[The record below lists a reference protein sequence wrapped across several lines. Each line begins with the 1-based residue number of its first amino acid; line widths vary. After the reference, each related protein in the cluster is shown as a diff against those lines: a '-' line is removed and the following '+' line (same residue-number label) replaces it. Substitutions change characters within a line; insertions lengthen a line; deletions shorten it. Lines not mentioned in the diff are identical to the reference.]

1 MLRDTIA
8 ACRSYRRFDES
19 ARIGRELLES
29 WVDGARLAA
38 SSGNAQ
44 PLRFRIVSD
53 ERECAEVFACCAWA
67 RALPD
72 WDGPKPGERP
82 GGYIVVCCDRD
93 RSLADAFTFWDEGIA
108 AQTIMLQAA
117 EAGFGG
123 CIVGSFKKRGVAEAL
138 GIDAERF
145 RPDLVLA
152 LGRPA
157 EKVRLE
163 AAAPDG
169 PTAYWRDD
177 EGVHHVP
184 KRPLA
189 DVVL

>member
-1 MLRDTIA
+1 
-8 ACRSYRRFDES
+8 
-19 ARIGRELLES
+19 
-29 WVDGARLAA
+29 
-38 SSGNAQ
+38 
-44 PLRFRIVSD
+44 
-53 ERECAEVFACCAWA
+53 
-67 RALPD
+67 
-72 WDGPKPGERP
+72 
-82 GGYIVVCCDRD
+82 
-93 RSLADAFTFWDEGIA
+93 
-108 AQTIMLQAA
+108 MLQAA

-163 AAAPDG
+163 TAAPDG

-184 KRPLA
+184 KHPLA